1 MKLSDK
7 TINILKNFTT
17 INPSL
22 HVKSGNLISTISI
35 HKTIMAKARVE
46 ETFDTPFTIFELS
59 KFLGVIS
66 LFNDPDFEFKD
77 KQVKISSGKQYI
89 NYTYAD
95 PSMVVIPPD
104 KDIELPTTDVEFD
117 ITNSDLT
124 RLLRSVSVLQL
135 PEIAVVGEEGKIFVK
150 AVNSKDISKDSFAV
164 EVGDTNQNFK
174 FYIKNENLKLINTD
188 YNVKITSRGL
198 AQFNSPEVT
207 YWIAV
212 ESNSSFDN

>member
-95 PSMVVIPPD
+95 PSMVVVPPD

>member
-1 MKLSDK
+1 
-7 TINILKNFTT
+7 
-17 INPSL
+17 
-22 HVKSGNLISTISI
+22 
-35 HKTIMAKARVE
+35 MAKARVE

-95 PSMVVIPPD
+95 PSMVVVPPD

-164 EVGDTNQNFK
+164 EVGNTNQNFK

>member
-95 PSMVVIPPD
+95 PSMVVTPPD